1 MSGVSQIV
9 ERLRSGTVD
18 RMPTLRPAYPPVA
31 LEIGHSEI
39 VLVRLKRRGRGKPE
53 LVAHRSAPMPTDAR
67 ATSIFKPT
75 LGSTAEIVKSV
86 RELFEATATKP
97 GRVGV
102 VMPDNLAKVS
112 ILHLPEAPASRK
124 QLDEIVRFKLRRA
137 IPFRLEEARITYQSL
152 PGKGKGV
159 DILVVV
165 MRRFA
170 VEQYE
175 GILTSIGARPGLVDL
190 STPNLLN
197 LARSRIAAMNGDG
210 GDVAVLN
217 CAAGYFTLVIQRDG
231 RVIFFRSKSVPDDI
245 DPDGEAAGELLSRE
259 IAHSLAYYREKLE
272 GENLER
278 AIVRSASIAPET
290 VGTRLADAGFT
301 KVEWLDPGPALQLAE
316 GLRLDPG
323 VAQRI
328 APAVG
333 AAAGRAR

>member
-1 MSGVSQIV
+1 MSGVSQLV
-9 ERLRSGTVD
+9 ERVRSGTLD
-18 RMPTLRPAYPPVA
+18 RLPALRPAYPPVA

-53 LVAHRSAPMPTDAR
+53 LVAHRSAPMPEGAR
-67 ATSIFKPT
+67 PTSIFRPT

-86 RELFEATATKP
+86 QGLFEATATKP
-97 GRVGV
+97 GRVSI

-112 ILHLPEAPASRK
+112 IVSLPEAPASRK

-137 IPFRLEEARITYQSL
+137 IPFRLEEARITYQAL
-152 PGKGKGV
+152 PGAGQGV

-175 GILTSIGARPGLVDL
+175 GILTSAGARPGLVDL

-197 LARSRIAAMNGDG
+197 LARGRVAAMNGD

-217 CAAGYFTLVIQRDG
+217 CAVGYFTLVIQRNG
-231 RVIFFRSKSVPDDI
+231 RVIFFRSKSLPDDI
-245 DPDGEAAGELLSRE
+245 DPDADGAGGILGRE
-259 IAHSLAYYREKLE
+259 ISHSLAYYREKLA

-278 AIVRSASIAPET
+278 AIVRSASIAPEM
-290 VGTRLADAGFT
+290 VEARLAEAGFT
-301 KVEWLDPGPALQLAE
+301 QVERLDPAPSLQLAD
-316 GLRLDPG
+316 GLRLDAG

-333 AAAGRAR
+333 AAAGRTR